1 MTFVLLML
9 QGDFL
14 CCNFPLSQSLTLLG
28 LSIVEFGAGYAAAGA
43 TADALDALRWGV
55 DFLVASRISDVETVA
70 QIGQPSVDHSFW
82 EPAEQATQAEGA
94 RPAYTVSPSVPGSDV
109 QGAMA
114 GALAVASIV
123 WSDEDPA
130 YSRHLLAN
138 ARELYA
144 LATAFPGTY
153 NSLEEAAAV
162 YPSSGFQDDLA
173 FAGALLFLKTN
184 ESHYLSEAQRHYS
197 QAGELS
203 TYGGFSWD
211 SKNAGAALYLGLLLP
226 SPANQ
231 PYLAAVS
238 SYLTSWST
246 GRNGVTLTPK
256 GFSFLSEWG
265 SLRYSMSAATIG
277 AIYVKRVPTDP
288 RQQQFRAWVQSQCDY
303 VLGSND
309 GYSYLVGYGDRYPRR
324 VHNRGSS
331 CNGPRGPC
339 GYNFFAQD
347 ISNPN
352 ELTGA
357 MVGGPDAADNY
368 QDSRDNYRQN
378 EPALD
383 FITSL
388 LTPLASLA

>member
-1 MTFVLLML
+1 MTFVLWML

-70 QIGQPSVDHSFW
+70 QIGDPSVDHSFW
-82 EPAEQATQAEGA
+82 EPAEQATQGEGA

-153 NSLEEAAAV
+153 NSLQQAAAV

-173 FAGALLFLKTN
+173 FAGALLFYRTN

-238 SYLTSWST
+238 SYLNSWST

-256 GFSFLSEWG
+256 GFSWLSEWG
-265 SLRYSMSAATIG
+265 SLRYSES
-277 AIYVKRVPTDP
+277 P
-288 RQQQFRAWVQSQCDY
+288 RT
-303 VLGSND
+303 
-309 GYSYLVGYGDRYPRR
+309 P
-324 VHNRGSS
+324 GSS
-331 CNGPRGPC
+331 NSGPGCNRSATTCSGATTGTATWSGLGTATPGACTTEAAPATARGAPA
-339 GYNFFAQD
+339 GSLYSAK
-347 ISNPN
+347 
-352 ELTGA
+352 T
-357 MVGGPDAADNY
+357 
-368 QDSRDNYRQN
+368 SRTRTSSPGRWWAGQTRQTTTKIHGT
-378 EPALD
+378 
-383 FITSL
+383 ITARTSRR
-388 LTPLASLA
+388 